1 MAGNQSVMHKTSY
14 NHNPMKTILL
24 FVASILFA
32 MNTVAQKTGSVEIQF
47 DNVVGNQDLV
57 LKDKT
62 YTNANGDEFAVSLF
76 QYYVS
81 NFRLTRKDG
90 SEYVV
95 PQDESYFLIREQRP
109 ETQRIVLK
117 NIPKGTYVGVSFVI
131 GVDSLRSAS
140 DVSRRQG
147 CLDVGGEGKD
157 MYWAWNSG
165 YIFVKM
171 EGRSPQVP
179 MTGNRKDPVFMYHI
193 GLFGGM
199 GDKKTLNNI
208 KAANL
213 GFGTDKVRVKTD
225 DITRIGI
232 KTDASKLLNGSTNV
246 SIAANPS
253 VMGGP
258 YSKHIADNY
267 ATMFSYDGL
276 KKELPAGKGAGVVG
290 MNE

>member
-1 MAGNQSVMHKTSY
+1 
-14 NHNPMKTILL
+14 MKKYLFLL
-24 FVASILFA
+24 ASTLFA
-32 MNTVAQKTGSVEIQF
+32 MNAFAQKTGSVEIQF
-47 DNVVGNQDLV
+47 DNVVGSQDMV

-62 YTNANGDEFAVSLF
+62 YTNANGDEFTLSLF

-81 NFRLTRKDG
+81 NFRLKRKDG

-109 ETQRIVLK
+109 ETQRIVLN
-117 NIPKGTYVGVSFVI
+117 NIPKGQYVGVSFII

-140 DVSRRQG
+140 EVSRRKG
-147 CLDVGGEGKD
+147 CLDVGEEGKD

-179 MTGNRKDPVFMYHI
+179 MTGNRKEPVFMYHI

-208 KAANL
+208 KAASL
-213 GFGTDKVRVKTD
+213 TFGNDKVRVKAGNVA
-225 DITRIGI
+225 RIGI
-232 KTDASKLLNGSTNV
+232 RTDASKLLNGATNV

-258 YSKHIADNY
+258 YSKYIADNY

-276 KKELPAGKGAGVVG
+276 KKELPADNASGMVG
-290 MNE
+290 MKE

>member
-1 MAGNQSVMHKTSY
+1 
-14 NHNPMKTILL
+14 MKKYLL
-24 FVASILFA
+24 LVASTLLTLTTF
-32 MNTVAQKTGSVEIQF
+32 AQKTGSVEIQF
-47 DNVVGNQDLV
+47 DNVIGNQDLV

-62 YTNANGDEFAVSLF
+62 YTNANGDEFTVSLL

-81 NFRLTRKDG
+81 NFRLKRKDG

-109 ETQRIVLK
+109 ETQRVVLK
-117 NIPKGTYVGVSFVI
+117 NVPKGTYVGVSFVI

-140 DVSRRQG
+140 EVSQRKG

-179 MTGNRKDPVFMYHI
+179 MTGNRKEPIFMYHI

-208 KAANL
+208 KYANL
-213 GFGTDKVRVKTD
+213 SFGAEKVRVKTD
-225 DITRIGI
+225 EMTRIGI

-246 SIAANPS
+246 NIAANPS

-258 YSKHIADNY
+258 YSKYIADNY

-276 KKELPAGKGAGVVG
+276 KKELPTDKTAGVVG
-290 MNE
+290 MKE